1 MEILKMDKKPL
12 EKLFECV
19 NSKIKQV
26 KYIPSKVS
34 NTVEIIGFAS
44 LLCFFCSF
52 AELTAQNKV
61 ITDFPSQ
68 HFKFVKGPGSDSIE
82 HIGGNRYRMFD
93 SDVRHSIN
101 TVGMWYI
108 GNGSPNAGK
117 IDFSADLSFVFRI
130 AFGNGESP
138 EEPIIGDG
146 ATLTFTTEPV
156 ADTLL
161 GEMQSGLGYKDIA
174 NSFAI
179 EFDTKWQGASR
190 EGGSIP
196 GHPSGANHTAFI
208 SNGSMD
214 PLNGLHPLQ
223 NNFATVRAKEIC
235 VLVEWKRN
243 LQTGGYDLKLFTTEG
258 NNNPKGLILRNSMS
272 FASLNAFISTL
283 SEQMP
288 YASVGF
294 TAANCSH
301 PNSVEVE
308 LIHLENGIYAMKG
321 CPPIV
326 ITLMENYLLGAPPQ
340 DGQGEPFPPPP
351 IFENLYTGYSCCDND
366 VFGKTIIRNGCLHS
380 RVGLLI
386 EISGINMSQAQ
397 WWIGDSLVQTGTEPA
412 HYDSSKYAF
421 PISDYSDLY
430 EGKDSITL
438 RAIINGDTLVFK
450 FNLNENER
458 VAKAL
463 AEHFKTTGDSISVK
477 GNVGS
482 MLVTNEDRTQAI
494 SLLRVDGCKYFD
506 LGDFDSTKFEAPLP
520 QIVNDTLHFTLKEGE
535 CYAELPI
542 FYDCLG
548 CPAEFIFKVYGFN
561 AAVAKNASCKGAEI
575 RYSSCNSDEVND
587 LVMFKIY
594 DSNGVLVDS
603 AIGSKSSVFTKKSGN
618 YSYKFYNIITG
629 KELDSGNIEINETDL
644 SLPFTFSITSVD
656 KEFVENWWDNSI
668 SCHFTIQMTVSDRT
682 KLPGYSIVATQNG
695 ISVPVNPIMNVL
707 YLDNRS
713 VFEAKFVVDCD
724 EYNDNDFDFVVNV
737 MHHEKDLYTSDFV
750 EISVCSDTLF
760 LSCSCKDKCDF
771 NLSDLGVFEFLK
783 DADDVSKKCDFQINL
798 STTYTVLK
806 MEPPTENFE
815 PKPYGFDFTMD
826 SPCYNPSGFT
836 IGPPPGG
843 GLPYS
848 TYRKKT
854 YKITFL
860 DDKGDTCNIS
870 ATFSCACTMWSFKFF
885 VTVPIVR
892 VEYEMADILIP
903 FLPLNIFLTDNTGN
917 KLRHLHTITLPE
929 QLNGQFYI
937 DMLELPSG
945 IYHIVIETGNNE
957 ILGSEQF
964 IFTK

>member
-1 MEILKMDKKPL
+1 MDKKPL

-351 IFENLYTGYSCCDND
+351 IFENL
-366 VFGKTIIRNGCLHS
+366 
-380 RVGLLI
+380 
-386 EISGINMSQAQ
+386 
-397 WWIGDSLVQTGTEPA
+397 
-412 HYDSSKYAF
+412 
-421 PISDYSDLY
+421 
-430 EGKDSITL
+430 
-438 RAIINGDTLVFK
+438 
-450 FNLNENER
+450 
-458 VAKAL
+458 
-463 AEHFKTTGDSISVK
+463 
-477 GNVGS
+477 
-482 MLVTNEDRTQAI
+482 
-494 SLLRVDGCKYFD
+494 
-506 LGDFDSTKFEAPLP
+506 
-520 QIVNDTLHFTLKEGE
+520 
-535 CYAELPI
+535 
-542 FYDCLG
+542 
-548 CPAEFIFKVYGFN
+548 
-561 AAVAKNASCKGAEI
+561 
-575 RYSSCNSDEVND
+575 
-587 LVMFKIY
+587 
-594 DSNGVLVDS
+594 
-603 AIGSKSSVFTKKSGN
+603 
-618 YSYKFYNIITG
+618 
-629 KELDSGNIEINETDL
+629 
-644 SLPFTFSITSVD
+644 
-656 KEFVENWWDNSI
+656 
-668 SCHFTIQMTVSDRT
+668 
-682 KLPGYSIVATQNG
+682 
-695 ISVPVNPIMNVL
+695 
-707 YLDNRS
+707 
-713 VFEAKFVVDCD
+713 
-724 EYNDNDFDFVVNV
+724 
-737 MHHEKDLYTSDFV
+737 
-750 EISVCSDTLF
+750 
-760 LSCSCKDKCDF
+760 
-771 NLSDLGVFEFLK
+771 
-783 DADDVSKKCDFQINL
+783 
-798 STTYTVLK
+798 
-806 MEPPTENFE
+806 
-815 PKPYGFDFTMD
+815 
-826 SPCYNPSGFT
+826 
-836 IGPPPGG
+836 
-843 GLPYS
+843 
-848 TYRKKT
+848 
-854 YKITFL
+854 
-860 DDKGDTCNIS
+860 
-870 ATFSCACTMWSFKFF
+870 
-885 VTVPIVR
+885 
-892 VEYEMADILIP
+892 
-903 FLPLNIFLTDNTGN
+903 
-917 KLRHLHTITLPE
+917 
-929 QLNGQFYI
+929 
-937 DMLELPSG
+937 
-945 IYHIVIETGNNE
+945 
-957 ILGSEQF
+957 
-964 IFTK
+964 